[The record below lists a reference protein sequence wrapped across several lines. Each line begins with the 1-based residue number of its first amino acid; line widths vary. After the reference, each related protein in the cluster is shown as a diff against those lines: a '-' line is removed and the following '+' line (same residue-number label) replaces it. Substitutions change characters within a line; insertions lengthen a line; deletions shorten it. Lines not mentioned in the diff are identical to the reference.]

1 MDELT
6 RTCIQV
12 YGAVGRNKSDVVWA
26 GGDAADSQGYV
37 NQYGLSR
44 KVLYRSES
52 RPEAE
57 RAALSTFLML

>member
-1 MDELT
+1 MNELT

-12 YGAVGRNKSDVVWA
+12 WGGVGRNKSDLIR
-26 GGDAADSQGYV
+26 GDGPEADLQGYV

-52 RPEAE
+52 RLKANEAPL
-57 RAALSTFLML
+57 AHF